1 MKNVTRRSFVLA
13 AGGLG
18 ALATSRTRA
27 AQPCQRAEKTSA
39 ATTDQLGREAT
50 APIKAASAS
59 VKLTDDN
66 MTELRAQTKVF
77 NQPWEG
83 EFQAKALVLDA
94 EQRICLV
101 SLDSQNILSPMTHS
115 AARRIAAAT
124 GIPEDNIL
132 ICATHTHRGPRMTD
146 SFGLT
151 PNAEYLRRLE
161 EGSVRAAVQAVATID
176 DGKSSVQATVL
187 FGQSQEATVGRNSRL
202 LLEDGSIGWYGYQE
216 KDVVRPTGPYDPDLY
231 VLAMQRPDGKY
242 AGLAFDHS
250 VHNIGQIRE
259 DCMSPCF
266 YGLAAR
272 EVERRH
278 GATTLFLPGAI
289 GSTHNI
295 TYTNSG
301 VPAVEC
307 VHRVVE
313 AIEEGLGCLQ
323 PALGPVQVLNRQF
336 TYYLRGFDEA
346 KEAAAVKSY
355 LEEYVPQAAARQI
368 EVFRKMREEMA
379 PRQGEARRTRLQV
392 IRLGDI
398 VFVGVPGEMFAR
410 LGLELRRRSP
420 FRHTCII
427 GLANEKIG
435 YIPDRKAYADG
446 GYQTWVGWHSMLEV
460 GTGEAMVDQAV
471 AMLNELY
478 DVAPPHRRGDSKE
491 QPPANS

>member
-13 AGGLG
+13 AAGGLG
-18 ALATSRTRA
+18 AMVTSRTHA
-27 AQPCQRAEKTSA
+27 AQPRERAEKTGA
-39 ATTDQLGREAT
+39 ATTDPPGREAT

-66 MTELRAQTKVF
+66 MTELRAETEVF
-77 NQPWEG
+77 DRPWEG
-83 EFQAKALVLDA
+83 EFRANALVLDA
-94 EQRICLV
+94 EPRICLV
-101 SLDSQNILSPMTHS
+101 SLDSQNVLSPMTRS
-115 AARRIAAAT
+115 AAGRIAAAT

-146 SFGLT
+146 AFGVT
-151 PNAEYLRRLE
+151 PNAEYVRRLE
-161 EGSVRAAVQAVATID
+161 EGSVRAAVQAVAAID
-176 DGKSSVQATVL
+176 DGKSGAQATVL

-202 LLEDGSIGWYGYQE
+202 LLEDGSVGWYGYE
-216 KDVVRPTGPYDPDLY
+216 ENDVVRPTGPYDPDLY

-242 AGLAFDHS
+242 AGLAFNHS
-250 VHNIGQIRE
+250 VHNIGHIRE

-266 YGLAAR
+266 YGLAAG
-272 EVERRH
+272 EIERRH
-278 GATTLFLPGAI
+278 GATTLFFPGAF
-289 GSTHNI
+289 GSTHNA
-295 TYTNSG
+295 THNNSG
-301 VPAVEC
+301 VPAAEC

-313 AIEEGLGCLQ
+313 AIEEALGRLQ
-323 PALGPVQVLNRQF
+323 PALPGPVRVLNRQF
-336 TYYLRGFDEA
+336 TYYLRRFDEA

-355 LEEYVPQAAARQI
+355 LEKYVPQSAARQI

-379 PRQGEARRTRLQV
+379 PRQGEQRRARLQV
-392 IRLGDI
+392 IRLGDV
-398 VFVGVPGEMFAR
+398 VFVGVPGEVFAR

-446 GYQTWVGWHSMLEV
+446 GYQTWAGWHSMLEV

-471 AMLNELY
+471 AMLDELH
-478 DVAPPHRRGDSKE
+478 DAAPPQRRGAS
-491 QPPANS
+491 